1 MRKWSFLLILTGF
14 VLSLMCSV
22 SSDAKE
28 YSYKGETLHF
38 SKGVLRN
45 YKECCVWLSP
55 KRTAK
60 NCRGSDVSMWNRHL
74 VSESR
79 VRIMWP
85 RFLTEKKRIYVDGK
99 QVHLSQAAKELPNKK
114 EPHHAGPFLK
124 NS

>member
-45 YKECCVWLSP
+45 YKG
-55 KRTAK
+55 TAK

-85 RFLTEKKRIYVDGK
+85 RFLTEKK
-99 QVHLSQAAKELPNKK
+99 E
-114 EPHHAGPFLK
+114 FM
-124 NS
+124 

>member
-45 YKECCVWLSP
+45 YKGTLCLAVSE
-55 KRTAK
+55 K
-60 NCRGSDVSMWNRHL
+60 NC
-74 VSESR
+74 
-79 VRIMWP
+79 
-85 RFLTEKKRIYVDGK
+85 
-99 QVHLSQAAKELPNKK
+99 KELPGICLLYTS
-114 EPHHAGPFLK
+114 PSPRD
-124 NS
+124 

>member
-45 YKECCVWLSP
+45 YKGMLCLAVSE
-55 KRTAK
+55 K
-60 NCRGSDVSMWNRHL
+60 NC
-74 VSESR
+74 
-79 VRIMWP
+79 
-85 RFLTEKKRIYVDGK
+85 
-99 QVHLSQAAKELPNKK
+99 KELPGIRCEYVEQAPCVRIKSQNHVATVFDGEKRRVG
-114 EPHHAGPFLK
+114 EVCAEF
-124 NS
+124 